1 MWLAGSF
8 DHSETNENVLQ
19 VLMIHSGFS
28 PSSCSHCC
36 VRFLKTRKQDCAPR
50 EGEVVTATS
59 LAQQQLE
66 QPTATGI
73 KQIGLN
79 LLRLNQRDSASPQ
92 SVAAPGFACLPHS
105 GVSDH
110 LRGSAAESWQPSRWR
125 KQGHTAEGREAIQ
138 GLHRSNASQN
148 LPQSCLPALITL

>member
-1 MWLAGSF
+1 MWLAGSL

-19 VLMIHSGFS
+19 VLMIHSGFR
-28 PSSCSHCC
+28 PSSYAHCC
-36 VRFLKTRKQDCAPR
+36 VRFVKTRKQDYALR

-79 LLRLNQRDSASPQ
+79 LLRLNHRRSGYPE
-92 SVAAPGFACLPHS
+92 SVAAPEFACLPHS
-105 GVSDH
+105 GVSVH
-110 LRGSAAESWQPSRWR
+110 LRCSAAES
-125 KQGHTAEGREAIQ
+125 
-138 GLHRSNASQN
+138 
-148 LPQSCLPALITL
+148 